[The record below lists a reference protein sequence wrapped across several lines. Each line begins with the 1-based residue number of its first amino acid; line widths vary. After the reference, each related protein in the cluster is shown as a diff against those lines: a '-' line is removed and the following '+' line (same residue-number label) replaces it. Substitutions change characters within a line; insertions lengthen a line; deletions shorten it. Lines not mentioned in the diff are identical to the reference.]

1 MTRTAAF
8 VRFAALV
15 CAGATVGACGSGHS
29 APKSTPPGPSG
40 SSSAPAA
47 AITPD
52 VATAMA
58 SSTRA
63 LTAVTSYDYRHL
75 DASHANAVRFLADPF
90 RSQYES
96 SWTASVRPQARKL
109 RAVIKGTT
117 TDVAVA
123 GVDADQVVVL
133 AFGQQTV
140 SNTGLKTPRVDTFAL
155 RTTMTRAAGGWLLS
169 GLDTIGPGTP
179 PTRPSTTWA
188 SPDLAAA
195 LLSGTDCLAKL
206 QTIDRRH
213 LDAQVQA
220 MLDCTTGDLQAQV
233 RGRES
238 QLRTAAASN
247 TSVGAVASAGAAS
260 LAADRAGLLVATT
273 TTSTPRSGSP
283 TEALQRYLV
292 TLRRVSG
299 RWLVS
304 DLVAPALK

>member
-1 MTRTAAF
+1 VQAVVTG
-8 VRFAALV
+8 V
-15 CAGATVGACGSGHS
+15 
-29 APKSTPPGPSG
+29 
-40 SSSAPAA
+40 
-47 AITPD
+47 TPD
-52 VATAMA
+52 VA
-58 SSTRA
+58 
-63 LTAVTSYDYRHL
+63 V
-75 DASHANAVRFLADPF
+75 
-90 RSQYES
+90 
-96 SWTASVRPQARKL
+96 ASVDGAK
-109 RAVIKGTT
+109 
-117 TDVAVA
+117 
-123 GVDADQVVVL
+123 VVVL
-133 AFGQQTV
+133 AFGQQTA
-140 SNTGLKTPRVDTFAL
+140 SNTGLRTPRVDTLAL
-155 RTTMTRAAGGWLLS
+155 RATMTRAVGGWLLS
-169 GLDTIGPGTP
+169 GLDAIGPGTP
-179 PTRPSTTWA
+179 PIRPSTTWA

-220 MLDCTTGDLQAQV
+220 MLDCTTGDLQDQV

-247 TSVGAVASAGAAS
+247 TSVGTVAIAGVAS

-304 DLVAPALK
+304 DLVAPALN